1 MLCGYLSGMLMW
13 LIMALQAAQPLP
25 DTTAFELSRIDKPHA
40 APKLSVIARCED
52 TASSEETVVCGARQ
66 DRYRLPL
73 PVERPSTERGRDEVQ
88 TGMAALT
95 PAAPCGIFAG
105 QRRCS
110 KQEAAEYGYGQGR
123 DPLTLAVKLAGK
135 VLDSDGN

>member
-1 MLCGYLSGMLMW
+1 MW
-13 LIMALQAAQPLP
+13 LTMALQAAQPLP
-25 DTTAFELSRIDKPHA
+25 DTAAFELSNINKPHE
-40 APKLSVIARCED
+40 PSNLSVIARCAD
-52 TASSEETVVCGARQ
+52 TASSEEIVVCGARL

-73 PVERPSTERGRDEVQ
+73 PVERPSAEWGRGEAQ

-110 KQEAAEYGYGQGR
+110 KKEAAEYGYGQGR
-123 DPLTLAVKLAGK
+123 DPLTVAVKVAGK
-135 VLDSDGN
+135 LLDPDGN

>member
-1 MLCGYLSGMLMW
+1 MSLW
-13 LIMALQAAQPLP
+13 LTIALQGAQPLP
-25 DTTAFELSRIDKPHA
+25 DAVAFDLSKINKSHEPS
-40 APKLSVIARCED
+40 KLPVIARCSDSVSAGEI
-52 TASSEETVVCGARQ
+52 VVCGARQ

-73 PVERPSTERGRDEVQ
+73 PVERPSAERGRGEAQ

-110 KQEAAEYGYGQGR
+110 KKEASEYGYGQGR
-123 DPLTLAVKLAGK
+123 DPLTIAVKLVGK
-135 VLDSDGN
+135 LLDPDGD